1 MKIRIKVLLAAALM
15 CLSIS
20 IAAGADKPYSY
31 TARAMLVQMPAV
43 KIHSLSSELKLPDA
57 MEVVS
62 YFFADADVTLAA
74 YSQVQINAG
83 NRNLSSEN
91 RIYDKIR
98 LPLRKLYGAKDGDF
112 SPMIE
117 YTWVEDINHFKLTST
132 GAESKIP
139 ADDEVFRCNCS
150 FEYKR
155 TQVIPYELLEDD
167 AVTQNVEFIKTD
179 MLMESKFAC
188 DTYLSLKIGSTAV
201 AGSQKIGED
210 YYILL
215 INISDK

>member
-1 MKIRIKVLLAAALM
+1 MKIRIKVLLTAVLM

-43 KIHSLSSELKLPDA
+43 KFHSLSSELKLPGA
-57 MEVVS
+57 MEVVG
-62 YFFADADVTLAA
+62 YLFADADVTLAA

-83 NRNLSSEN
+83 NKNLSSEN
-91 RIYDKIR
+91 RICDRMR
-98 LPLRKLYGAKDGDF
+98 LPIRKLYGGTDGVF
-112 SPMIE
+112 KPMIE
-117 YTWVEDINHFKLTST
+117 YTWVEDTNHFKLTST
-132 GAESKIP
+132 GAESKI
-139 ADDEVFRCNCS
+139 AGDDKVFRCNCS
-150 FEYKR
+150 FEYKWA
-155 TQVIPYELLEDD
+155 QIIPYEQLEDD
-167 AVTQNVEFIKTD
+167 AAAKNVEFIKND
-179 MLMESKFAC
+179 LLMESRFAC